1 MPYKTDPITGKK
13 KPFINI
19 LTLTNKLM
27 KKSLTLL
34 ILLVTVPALAYSQGS
49 IGISAQGGMTL
60 PIGDFGDYVKPG
72 YGGTGF
78 LFFELSPGIE
88 ITATS
93 GKFMWDLDSEEAD
106 VTLSSIPLLLGV
118 RYYLGEGGVAPYA
131 ALQGGLHFLKTEGMG
146 FVGETE
152 EFGYGI
158 GGGLLFRVSNNFFFD
173 LGVKYNSISDSEA
186 SDYSTE
192 YLSFMAGLR
201 IAFK

>member
-1 MPYKTDPITGKK
+1 
-13 KPFINI
+13 
-19 LTLTNKLM
+19 M
-27 KKSLTLL
+27 KKFLTFLIILITIQSL
-34 ILLVTVPALAYSQGS
+34 AFSQGN

-60 PIGDFGDYVKPG
+60 PIGDFGDFVKPG
-72 YGGTGF
+72 YAGTGF

-93 GKFMWDLDSEEAD
+93 GKFMWEFDSDEVD

-118 RYYLGEGGVAPYA
+118 RYYLGEGGYAPYA
-131 ALQGGLHFLKTEGMG
+131 ALEGGLHFLKTEGFG
-146 FVGETE
+146 ITTETE

-158 GGGLLFRVSNNFFFD
+158 GGGLLFRVTSNFFFD
-173 LGVKYNSISDSEA
+173 LGVKYNSISDNEA

-192 YLSFMAGLR
+192 FLSFMAGLR

>member
-1 MPYKTDPITGKK
+1 MRKFWTFLI
-13 KPFINI
+13 I
-19 LTLTNKLM
+19 LT
-27 KKSLTLL
+27 
-34 ILLVTVPALAYSQGS
+34 IPALAFSQGN

-60 PIGDFGDYVKPG
+60 PIGDFGDLVKPG

-93 GKFMWDLDSEEAD
+93 GYLMWDVDTEETD
-106 VTLSSIPLLLGV
+106 ITLTSTPLLLGV
-118 RYYLGEGGVAPYA
+118 RYYLGEGGFAPYA
-131 ALQGGLHFLKTEGMG
+131 ALEGGLHFLRTEGFG
-146 FVGETE
+146 FIGETE

-173 LGVKYNSISDSEA
+173 LGVKYNSILDSEA
-186 SDYSTE
+186 DDYSSDF
-192 YLSFMAGLR
+192 LSFILGLR

>member
-1 MPYKTDPITGKK
+1 MKK
-13 KPFINI
+13 FWTFLII
-19 LTLTNKLM
+19 LT
-27 KKSLTLL
+27 
-34 ILLVTVPALAYSQGS
+34 IPALAFSQGN

-60 PIGDFGDYVKPG
+60 PIGDFGDLVKPG

-93 GKFMWDLDSEEAD
+93 GKFMWDLDSEEFD

-118 RYYLGEGGVAPYA
+118 RYYLGEGGYAPYA
-131 ALQGGLHFLKTEGMG
+131 ALEGGLHFLKTEGPGM
-146 FVGETE
+146 VSETE
-152 EFGYGI
+152 EFGFGI
-158 GGGLLFRVSNNFFFD
+158 GGGLLFRVTGNFFID

-186 SDYSTE
+186 NDYSSDF
-192 YLSFMAGLR
+192 LSFILGLR

>member
-1 MPYKTDPITGKK
+1 
-13 KPFINI
+13 
-19 LTLTNKLM
+19 M
-27 KKSLTLL
+27 KNFLTLL
-34 ILLVTVPALAYSQGS
+34 IILVTVPALAYSQGN

-78 LFFELSPGIE
+78 LFFQLSPGIE

-106 VTLSSIPLLLGV
+106 VTLSSIPLLLGI
-118 RYYLGEGGVAPYA
+118 RYYFGEGGYAPYA
-131 ALQGGLHFLKTEGMG
+131 ALEGGLHFLKTEGMG
-146 FVGETE
+146 FVDETE

-173 LGVKYNSISDSEA
+173 LGVKYNSILDSEA

-192 YLSFMAGLR
+192 FLSFMAGLR